1 MPAQNIDFSGLRF
14 NLKEI
19 SESRILS
26 QYSNSDLFKKILG
39 VFTSEAQELLD
50 AIVDMMEYRTINKA
64 VKHQLDVIGRIV
76 GQTRDSYEYTSDFWF
91 TPDEEGLGA
100 DNGHWWV
107 QNGPLSTSSEM
118 DDETYRKWIWM
129 RVLENHNLFSSKPEI
144 EAEILDG
151 IGEKIGIE
159 VSNMMTGKIY
169 APETISL
176 TNYNL
181 LDYYRNTALTDND
194 YEFAYPATTSISS
207 KVKV

>member
-1 MPAQNIDFSGLRF
+1 MAANAIDFSGLRF

-26 QYSNSDLFKKILG
+26 QYSDSDLFKKLLG
-39 VFTSEAQELLD
+39 VFTSETQELLD
-50 AIVDMMEYRTINKA
+50 AIVDLMEYRTIAKA
-64 VKHQLDVIGRIV
+64 VKNQLDVIGRIV
-76 GQTRDSYEYTSDFWF
+76 GQSRTSYEYQSDFWF

-107 QNGPLSTSSEM
+107 QNGNASSDEIM

-129 RVLENHNLFSSKPEI
+129 RVLENHNLFSSKPEL
-144 EAEILDG
+144 EWEILEG
-151 IGEKIGIE
+151 IGEKVGMEI
-159 VSNMMTGKIY
+159 SDMMTAKMY
-169 APETISL
+169 AQSTISL

-194 YEFAYPATTSISS
+194 YEFAYQATTSVSS